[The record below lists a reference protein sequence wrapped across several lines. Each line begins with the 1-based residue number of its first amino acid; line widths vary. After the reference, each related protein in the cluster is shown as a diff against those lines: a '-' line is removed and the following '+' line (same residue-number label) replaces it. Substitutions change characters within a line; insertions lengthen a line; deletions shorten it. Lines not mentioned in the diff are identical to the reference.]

1 MTGAHHSRDPT
12 SVHMN
17 FYMLLNLLF
26 DYSKGDPEARYLID
40 NFVIQ
45 FIPIVNVDGYKYVH
59 QINTNQTLLGK
70 YPITIQGQ
78 GSSRM

>member
-1 MTGAHHSRDPT
+1 MLMTGAHHSREPT

-45 FIPIVNVDGYKYVH
+45 FIPIVNVDGYK
-59 QINTNQTLLGK
+59 
-70 YPITIQGQ
+70 
-78 GSSRM
+78 